1 MGTPPKS
8 KPHSYWCKLCRKHF
22 TVTTGTC
29 LHATKQLL
37 QDWIFTIYSV
47 LTARKGVSA
56 LQLSKEV
63 GCQYKTAWYMLHRI
77 REACDQ
83 GSFILQE
90 VVEADET
97 FIGGKEG
104 NKHAS
109 KKLHAGRGTVGKTP
123 VAGVRQRDGR
133 VVAKPVES
141 TTAQTLSEFIE
152 SVVKRGS
159 TVYTDDATAYQHL
172 ANVLNEYKKTL
183 RLNIVKAS
191 MYVVKFIRVV

>member
-1 MGTPPKS
+1 M
-8 KPHSYWCKLCRKHF
+8 
-22 TVTTGTC
+22 
-29 LHATKQLL
+29 
-37 QDWIFTIYSV
+37 